1 MIYQSVGVSARAGTV
16 PSGRGRKKDGAAG
29 LCRATCPVAAQ
40 CAAGGVDGPGQLPID
55 LYKGEVAARQRS
67 GVGGRH
73 RTRAG
78 GVEMYLPRYA
88 AAYTW
93 YSVPSYISHCP
104 RVPSQG
110 PYSYVHLQA
119 LGAASPDG
127 FGFTMKHPTASRP
140 HPARG
145 NGANPL
151 QSRALRPAAL
161 AAPEAVT
168 SQPRGHARSDSQ
180 LYLIDSHSAASVGAP
195 EASHHPRIS
204 QPAIT
209 LRVQDHNQRTSFT
222 AHAVVSGGNR
232 CRA

>member
-29 LCRATCPVAAQ
+29 LCRATRPVAAQ

-67 GVGGRH
+67 RVGGRH

-88 AAYTW
+88 AEYTW

-110 PYSYVHLQA
+110 PYVGTSPSPGRSFSRRIRIHHEAPDRQQTSPSSRQRGQPPPVE
-119 LGAASPDG
+119 GAASRR
-127 FGFTMKHPTASRP
+127 SRCP
-140 HPARG
+140 
-145 NGANPL
+145 
-151 QSRALRPAAL
+151 
-161 AAPEAVT
+161 
-168 SQPRGHARSDSQ
+168 
-180 LYLIDSHSAASVGAP
+180 
-195 EASHHPRIS
+195 
-204 QPAIT
+204 
-209 LRVQDHNQRTSFT
+209 
-222 AHAVVSGGNR
+222 
-232 CRA
+232 